1 MSSQNDP
8 TANLKKVAEAIQE
21 INEHIASPIIDFGTS
36 VSTLPLVTA
45 ICWPLDVLKNHILGG
60 KDTKV
65 AFKNVYSSKGL
76 GVGLVGAGVLSL
88 DITSRYVEKF
98 GQDFS
103 FQKKLLIGAF
113 PLLLLPFAS
122 VTECLKINSQI
133 SQTTSYQSFKS
144 IVSSS
149 GYRGIFRGIL
159 PYSSIFLLTYCCFTI
174 PIYYN
179 RKPSEKK
186 AGLKLGEPEPVY
198 VNPLFIIAGL
208 TLSVPLDIIKTKTM
222 LGEKLTKDSFKM
234 CPKHLA
240 KSFAIRTSY
249 MLLVCGAFSAVSI
262 FFEQR
267 IFMYRADRYQEKK
280 KAKFHVEEDMFDG
293 FIPTDCDDLKE
304 EEILM
309 KSFVRDG

>member
-8 TANLKKVAEAIQE
+8 TVNLKRAAEAVRE
-21 INEHIASPIIDFGTS
+21 INEHIASPIIDLGAS
-36 VSTLPLVTA
+36 VSTLPLITA

-65 AFKNVYSSKGL
+65 ALKNAYSSKGL

-103 FQKKLLIGAF
+103 FQKKLLIGAS

-149 GYRGIFRGIL
+149 GYRGLFRGIL

-179 RKPSEKK
+179 QKPSEKK
-186 AGLKLGEPEPVY
+186 GGLKLGKPDPVY
-198 VNPLFIIAGL
+198 VNPLIILAGL
-208 TLSVPLDIIKTKTM
+208 TLSVPLDIVKTKAM
-222 LGEKLTKDSFKM
+222 LGEKLTKDSFKI

-240 KSFAIRTSY
+240 TSFAVRTMY
-249 MLLVCGAFSAVSI
+249 MFLFLEAFSAVSI
-262 FFEQR
+262 YFEQG
-267 IFMYRADRYQEKK
+267 IFRYRADRYQERK

-293 FIPTDCDDLKE
+293 FIPTDCEDLKE